1 MPGTRVDFHLS
12 EEALQD
18 LEAIADWYESQAAWQ
33 AAKDVLEK
41 ILDAMQ
47 GLAAHPQSAPI
58 GTSGYRERVISTIPY
73 RVAYSFD
80 ATYRRVTVYAVA
92 HTRRRWPVGL
102 S

>member
-1 MPGTRVDFHLS
+1 MQGSQVDLHLS
-12 EEALQD
+12 KDALQD

-47 GLAAHPQSAPI
+47 GLVAHPQSAPI
-58 GTSGYRERVISTIPY
+58 GTSGYRERVISTVPY

-80 ATYRRVTVYAVA
+80 ATYARVIVYAVA
-92 HTRRRWPVGL
+92 HTRRRWPAGL